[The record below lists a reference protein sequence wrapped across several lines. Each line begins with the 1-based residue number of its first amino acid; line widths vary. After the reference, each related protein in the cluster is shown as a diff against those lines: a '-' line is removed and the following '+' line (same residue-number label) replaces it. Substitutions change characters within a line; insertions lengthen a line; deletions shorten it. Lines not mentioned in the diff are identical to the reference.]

1 MAFNPKYTVTD
12 RTLNNLREIMSA
24 RETIERAC
32 ISPELEEKLRRR
44 ALIRNAHASTALAGN
59 KLTLKE
65 VEALFSRS
73 IKLRKNAKS

>member
-1 MAFNPKYTVTD
+1 MPFNPKYTFTKK
-12 RTLNNLREIMSA
+12 TLNNLSGIASA
-24 RETIERAC
+24 CEAIERSC
-32 ISPELEEKLRRR
+32 LSPELEEKLRRR

-73 IKLRKNAKS
+73 IKLRKNGKP